1 MAEATNYTGGETQPA
16 AFSVS
21 HAELGVSI
29 SMADYTYGGTVP
41 TPALAP
47 ETSGLSVTW
56 KYAGADGVEKPWQD
70 ITGTTLGAGS
80 YTIIA
85 EIAQSTL
92 YEEARLTASFTVK
105 KATPSE
111 IVWPT
116 AGGIAYGQTLAESAL
131 TSTDANGTFAWKDAT
146 VAPDAG
152 MHSYAVVYTPK
163 DADNYDYTGVALE
176 AQVEIEVAKAAA
188 PAIVWPESATPITY
202 GQTLADSKLESAD
215 ANGTFAWKDAAIA
228 PDAGKHLFP
237 FTYIPGDAQN
247 YDYTGVALECEMEV
261 TVQPKDL
268 AGGSVTVAPIPDQTH
283 TGKAIT
289 PALTVRDGET
299 ALVAGTDYTV
309 AYANNV
315 NAGTATVTITGM
327 GNYAGTLEASFK
339 IIAQAKEEE
348 KDDAEP
354 TVAAPTA
361 AERAEAAQQAAEALA
376 AGEAVSGTMIDRR
389 GVAKEYAVSTVEET
403 GEQGEVLR
411 RTLEFAA
418 EPEKDA
424 DGEAMLDESGQPVYT
439 QRNLLLDSYLLE
451 ALVER
456 GYTHIRFTVK
466 EASLEWAIAAME
478 CDGNVIR
485 LAPMEPDELSDA
497 EESAL
502 EAAAPLSGSYRA
514 RITAVIDG
522 KETDVT
528 ADIHGLTACFA
539 AEPTEAP
546 AQTQCLLVPGDGEP
560 ETAVSE
566 AQYAE
571 EGEAE
576 APRAFHKAEL
586 SESGLFILIQP

>member
-1 MAEATNYTGGETQPA
+1 MAGYVYGGTVSQPVLNGYAGDGAVSWLYRAEGGADWKEWKNIAADALVPGNYEIKASVAEATNYAGGETQPA

-47 ETSGLSVTW
+47 ETSGLRVTW

-116 AGGIAYGQTLAESAL
+116 ASGITYGQTLADSAL
-131 TSTDANGTFAWKDAT
+131 TSTDANGAFAWKDAT
-146 VAPDAG
+146 IAPDAG

-163 DADNYDYTGVALE
+163 DAANYDYTGVALE
-176 AQVEIEVAKAAA
+176 AQVAIEVAKAAA
-188 PAIVWPESATPITY
+188 PEIVWPESATPITY

-237 FTYIPGDAQN
+237 FTYIPADAQN

-289 PALTVRDGET
+289 PVLTVRDGET
-299 ALVAGTDYTV
+299 ALAAGTDYTV

-327 GNYAGTLEASFK
+327 GNYAGTLDASFK
-339 IIAQAKEEE
+339 IVAEAKDEEE
-348 KDDAEP
+348 EDDAEP
-354 TVAAPTA
+354 TDAEPTD
-361 AERAEAAQQAAEALA
+361 AERAEEARQTVEGFA
-376 AGEAVSGTMIDRR
+376 AGEAADGIVTDRH
-389 GVAKEYAVSTVEET
+389 GEAKEYMVSTVEEV
-403 GEQGEVLR
+403 GEQGEILR

-424 DGEAMLDESGQPVYT
+424 DGETLLDESGQPVYT
-439 QRNLLLDSYLLE
+439 QRNLLLDGYLLD
-451 ALVER
+451 ALAEQ

-485 LAPMEPDELSDA
+485 LAPMEPDELSEA
-497 EESAL
+497 EEGAL
-502 EAAAPLSGSYRA
+502 EAAAPLSGSYRT
-514 RITAVIDG
+514 ITAAIPFSSA
-522 KETDVT
+522 T
-528 ADIHGLTACFA
+528 
-539 AEPTEAP
+539 
-546 AQTQCLLVPGDGEP
+546 
-560 ETAVSE
+560 
-566 AQYAE
+566 
-571 EGEAE
+571 
-576 APRAFHKAEL
+576 
-586 SESGLFILIQP
+586 